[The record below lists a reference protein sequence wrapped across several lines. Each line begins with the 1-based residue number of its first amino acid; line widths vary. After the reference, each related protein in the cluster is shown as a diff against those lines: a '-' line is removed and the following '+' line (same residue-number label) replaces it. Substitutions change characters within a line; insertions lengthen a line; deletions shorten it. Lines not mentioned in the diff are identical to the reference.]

1 MPVNN
6 EDFSGMFFV
15 KDVNGNWVP
24 IAKVADFSTTHS
36 VCIPNTPAEVALTG
50 DIMITGEVTL
60 SDESAAQW
68 WAIEQGGIEIVER

>member
-15 KDVNGNWVP
+15 KDSNGNWVP
-24 IAKVADFSTTHS
+24 VGKVTDFSTAHS
-36 VCIPNTPAEVALTG
+36 VFIPNPPPA
-50 DIMITGEVTL
+50 DIMITGEITL

-68 WAIEQGGIEIVER
+68 WAISQGGIEIVKRGEE